1 MTENI
6 AALIRSRLESSRK
19 ELLDLGLRNPLLNY
33 KTSKAKGL
41 EIVQE
46 KSSAL
51 FNILVKQGKSMTFTG
66 LPGKAH
72 NEEQFLLPE
81 LSAEALQEAHYDT
94 RLQTGEVES
103 KLQSK
108 LLNTY
113 YFARTSI
120 EEQGIHILY
129 LALGMLHWYE
139 DDNTETARK
148 APLVLIPVALDR
160 STAQERFRLRYTA
173 SEIGANLSLQAKM
186 LADFDIL
193 IPDIPE
199 LEDFS
204 IDAYFEEITRNI
216 RRKHNWR
223 IEADDVQLG
232 FFSFG
237 KFMLYHDLDAE
248 RWPADTQP
256 HEHNLIQSLFHNG
269 FTDAPPTATEEHD
282 LDEHTDADGLF
293 HVVDSDSSQTLAMLA
308 VNEGRNM
315 VIQGPPG
322 TGKSQTITNIIAN
335 ALGNGKKVLFV
346 AEKMAALDVV
356 KRRLDSIQLGEA
368 CLELHSHKT
377 NKKSLHEELKRTME
391 LGRPTVAQLEKEV
404 SLLAGYR
411 NELNS
416 YCRAANTTVLRSGLS
431 PHKIMGYLLQINQQL
446 AGVTLPAIPL
456 PDIDTWDEDK
466 MYRATAAANRIQAK
480 LKDTGTPA
488 QLLFGGSSLRV
499 LHPHEEEQFRTTFAH
514 TIQLTQTLQQRAA
527 ALAAHLGLPVP
538 AKSCDLPALLATAL
552 LVLKSPDLQGINIT
566 TTGWLQQADDIEEII
581 NNGNIYSKIR
591 STYKDV
597 LHPEAWQL
605 PVLEIR
611 NQLVTHGH
619 KWYKFLLGSYK
630 QAVKQLA
637 IVCKTA
643 LPKELDG
650 KLQYADAILNAA
662 RAEAFLKEADALAA
676 GLFGAQWQQARSN
689 WAALAAVSGYLKEVH
704 SQVAAGHCPYAILHY
719 LSARKDSKELAALS
733 AETAQLHQQQTEA
746 SAALLQ
752 KLGFKDHKTIDNT
765 PFTAAGFEQQIQA
778 MHQWAER
785 IREIHHIAGWNNL
798 ADTITNEGFHTL
810 VQAATHWDGAKDHLL
825 LAIQKTWYEYLIQQV
840 FNTSEALR
848 KFERATHEAVIEKF
862 QQLDQLSLKYNRARI
877 ILKHWQGMPKG
888 EAGGQMNTL
897 KTEFNKR
904 IRHMPI
910 RRLMQEAGMAIQAIK
925 PVFMMSPMSIANF
938 LTPGVLDF
946 DLVIFDEASQVRP
959 VEALGAIMRGKQLV
973 VVGDSQQLPPSSFF
987 ETMNTDVEEEEN
999 ITSDVQSILGMCD
1012 GQGAQQHM
1020 LCWHYRSR
1028 HESLISL
1035 SNHEFYE
1042 NKLVIFP
1049 SPGAKHRMGLVFHYL
1064 PDTIYDRGKTRTNLP
1079 EAEKVAEAVI
1089 NHALQHPGQS
1099 LGVVAFST
1107 PQRQAIDQALEL
1119 KRRKHPETEAFF
1131 KSHSHEPFF
1140 IKNLENVQGDERDVI
1155 FISIGYGKTEEGKV
1169 QMNFGPLNN
1178 EGGERRLN
1186 VLITRAKLRCEV
1198 FTNITAA
1205 DITSDRPGIRSL
1217 KSFLYFAQH
1226 GKPHM
1231 ADKQGSPKETPFE
1244 NLVAAAL
1251 EKRGFTVKRKVGST
1265 GFYLDLAIVDPE
1277 NPGRYLL
1284 GIQCDGETYAA
1295 AQSTRDRDRLRHQ
1308 VLETIGWRTYQLWST
1323 EWYRNPETA
1332 LNRLLEAIEDAKQQT
1347 LQEDA
1352 LEQEALQGQDIPPED
1367 DNTLLREKLAAE
1379 RFLLPPYQTAVLS
1392 AEIGHQELH
1401 LHPIV
1406 RLSGWIEEIV
1416 KVESPVHVDEAAR
1429 RMLTA
1434 AGVAKIG
1441 GRIKESLQQA
1451 IQQSAQSGIIK
1462 IKDEFLW
1469 HHNMV
1474 TPVLRERST
1483 LPSPSKKIQ
1492 YIAPEEIA
1500 IAIKMVVENSIAITP
1515 DATVPLVAKMLGF
1528 GRTTEDMRK
1537 EILKAIEFSIANGI
1551 IRQDG
1556 KLLQI
1561 V

>member
-6 AALIRSRLESSRK
+6 ATLIRSRLESSRK

-33 KTSKAKGL
+33 KSSKTKGL
-41 EIVQE
+41 QIVQE

-51 FNILVKQGKSMTFTG
+51 FDILVRQGKSMTFTG
-66 LPGKAH
+66 RPGKDDSG
-72 NEEQFLLPE
+72 ELFEFPE
-81 LSAEALQEAHYDT
+81 LSAEALQEAHHDT
-94 RLQTGEVES
+94 KLQTPEVES
-103 KLQSK
+103 KLQTK

-113 YFARTSI
+113 YFAKTSI
-120 EEQGIHILY
+120 EEQGINILY
-129 LALGMLHWYE
+129 LALGMLNWYE
-139 DDNTETARK
+139 EDNTEIIRK

-173 SEIGANLSLQAKM
+173 NEIGANLSLQARM
-186 LADFDIL
+186 LADFDIT
-193 IPDIPE
+193 IPDIPD
-199 LEDFS
+199 LEDFN
-204 IDAYFEEITRNI
+204 IDTYFEEIAHNI
-216 RRKHNWR
+216 QRRPNWR

-237 KFMLYHDLDAE
+237 KFMLYHDLDTD
-248 RWPADTQP
+248 RWPADAQP
-256 HEHNLIQSLFHNG
+256 HAHQLIQSLFHDG
-269 FTDAPPTATEEHD
+269 FKDAPPTATEAHN
-282 LDEHTDADGLF
+282 LDEDTDSDGLF

-377 NKKSLHEELKRTME
+377 NKKSLHEELKRTLE
-391 LGRPTVAQLEKEV
+391 LGRPTVTQLEREV

-411 NELNS
+411 NELNG
-416 YCRAANTTVLRSGLS
+416 YCKAANTTVARSGLT
-431 PHKIMGYLLQINQQL
+431 PHKIMGYLLQIKQQL
-446 AGVTLPAIPL
+446 AGFTLPALPL
-456 PDIDTWDEDK
+456 PGIDNWDEDT

-480 LKDTGTPA
+480 LNDTGTPA
-488 QLLFGGSSLRV
+488 QLLFWGSSLRV
-499 LHPHEEEQFRTTFAH
+499 LHPHEEDHFRTAFAQ
-514 TIQLTQTLQQRAA
+514 TIQLTQTLQHRAA
-527 ALAAHLGLPVP
+527 MLAAHLGLPVP
-538 AKSCDLPALLATAL
+538 AKSSELPTLLATAL
-552 LVLKSPDLQGINIT
+552 LVLKSPDLRGIHIT
-566 TTGWLQQADDIEEII
+566 AAGWIQQAADIEGLIQ
-581 NNGNIYSKIR
+581 NGNTFSKIR
-591 STYKDV
+591 SEYKDL

-611 NQLVTHGH
+611 SNLVTHGR
-619 KWYKFLLGSYK
+619 KWYKFLIGSYK
-630 QAVKQLA
+630 QSVKQLA
-637 IVCKTA
+637 MVCKSP
-643 LPKELDG
+643 LPGDLAG
-650 KLQYADAILNAA
+650 KLQYADAILNAR
-662 RAEAFLKEADALAA
+662 RAEDFLKETDTLAA
-676 GLFGAQWQQARSN
+676 GLFGTQWQQTRSN
-689 WAALAAVSGYLKEVH
+689 WAALDAISSYLKEVH
-704 SQVAAGHCPYAILHY
+704 TQVAAGTCAYAILHY
-719 LSARKDSKELAALS
+719 LSAPKDSKELAALS
-733 AETAQLHQQQTEA
+733 AETARLHQQQTEA
-746 SAALLQ
+746 AGTLLQ
-752 KLGFKDHKTIDNT
+752 KLGFKESKQAVNT
-765 PFTAAGFEQQIQA
+765 PFVSAGFEEQIQV
-778 MHQWAER
+778 MNLWATR
-785 IREIHHIAGWNNL
+785 LREIHHITGWNNL
-798 ADTITNEGFHTL
+798 SDTIHNEGFGSL
-810 VQAATHWDGAKDHLL
+810 IKASTHWDGAKDYLL
-825 LAIQKTWYEYLIQQV
+825 LSVRKTWYEYLIQQV

-848 KFERATHEAVIEKF
+848 RFERGTHEAVIEKF

-877 ILKHWQGMPKG
+877 ILKHWQGIPRG

-910 RRLMQEAGMAIQAIK
+910 RKLMQEAGMAIQAIK

-959 VEALGAIMRGKQLV
+959 VEALGAIMRGRQLV
-973 VVGDSQQLPPSSFF
+973 VVGDSKQLPPGSFF

-1012 GQGAQQHM
+1012 GQGAQQRM
-1020 LCWHYRSR
+1020 LRWHYRSR

-1042 NKLVIFP
+1042 NRLVIFP
-1049 SPGAKHRMGLVFHYL
+1049 SPGSRHRMGLVFHYL
-1064 PDTIYDRGKTRTNLP
+1064 PETIYDRGKTRTNLQ
-1079 EAEKVAEAVI
+1079 EAEKVAAAVI
-1089 NHALQHPGQS
+1089 NHAIQHPGQS

-1107 PQRQAIDQALEL
+1107 SQRQAIDQALEL
-1119 KRRKHPETEAFF
+1119 RRRKHPETEAFF

-1198 FTNITAA
+1198 FTNITAT
-1205 DITSDRPGIRSL
+1205 DITSDKPGLRSL
-1217 KSFLYFAQH
+1217 RRFLYFAQY
-1226 GKPHM
+1226 GRLDVPGEQST
-1231 ADKQGSPKETPFE
+1231 ARETPFE
-1244 NLVAAAL
+1244 NVVAAAL
-1251 EKRGFTVKRKVGST
+1251 EKKGFAVRHKVGSA
-1265 GFYLDLAIVDPE
+1265 GFYLDLAIVDAE

-1295 AQSTRDRDRLRHQ
+1295 ASSARDRDRLRHQ

-1323 EWYRNPETA
+1323 EWYRNPEQA
-1332 LNRLLEAIEDAKQQT
+1332 LSRLLEAIEAAKRQA

-1352 LEQEALQGQDIPPED
+1352 VEQETQPEPETQQNEALLQ
-1367 DNTLLREKLAAE
+1367 REEPAE
-1379 RFLLPPYQTAVLS
+1379 ETFVLPPYQTATLS
-1392 AEIGHQELH
+1392 AEIAHQELH
-1401 LHPIV
+1401 LHPIG
-1406 RLSGWIEEIV
+1406 RLSDWIEEIV
-1416 KVESPVHVDEAAR
+1416 RVESPVHIDEAAR

-1434 AGVAKIG
+1434 AGVAKIS
-1441 GRIKESLQQA
+1441 GRIKDTLQQA
-1451 IQQSAQSGIIK
+1451 IQNAAQNGRIK
-1462 IKDEFLW
+1462 IKDAFLW

-1483 LPSPSKKIQ
+1483 LSAASKKIQ
-1492 YIAPEEIA
+1492 YIATEEIA

-1528 GRTTEDMRK
+1528 FRTTEDIRN
-1537 EILKAIEFSIANGI
+1537 EILNAIEFSVSNGI
-1551 IRQDG
+1551 VKKDG
-1556 KLLQI
+1556 ELLQMI
-1561 V
+1561 